1 MTEFET
7 VLHPYL
13 KDRVAARLTDHGHGR
28 PEEVRQAALL
38 VEEDVGRA
46 ADEAIVDRLRNA
58 VGAGNAG
65 VAGLESTLRAL
76 VERRVETLLVSDGY
90 EAPGWRCP
98 SCRWLAVRGRG
109 CPVCGASMELLDD
122 VVEQAVEE
130 ALANKC
136 RVEVV
141 RESADLDVLG
151 RIGALL
157 RF

>member
-1 MTEFET
+1 M
-7 VLHPYL
+7 
-13 KDRVAARLTDHGHGR
+13 
-28 PEEVRQAALL
+28 QL
-38 VEEDVGRA
+38 VE
-46 ADEAIVDRLRNA
+46 
-58 VGAGNAG
+58 
-65 VAGLESTLRAL
+65 
-76 VERRVETLLVSDGY
+76 
-90 EAPGWRCP
+90 
-98 SCRWLAVRGRG
+98 
-109 CPVCGASMELLDD
+109 D